1 MIRKFKLKFLISII
15 FLHFSL
21 LLNAQQLTCIWR
33 GQFVIDDKTSLKSNT
48 EFKFE
53 LQILQNSDGSL
64 RGVTYTYKVKEY
76 FGKADFTGQI
86 SKNFTSVF
94 IKESKITEVEKN
106 DKTEVC
112 LMICNLKYAR
122 NTKGEELLIG
132 AFTSNKPISN
142 QSCFE
147 GSIFLKKVST
157 STFPIESFLK
167 KVLNKSE
174 TKNLINTKSSN
185 TITTDKDSISK
196 KVDTLTN
203 IPQMKPPEVNLF
215 ESIKPEVLIKRENK
229 ISAIVHV
236 NSKNIKIL
244 FFDNGVIDNDTI
256 SVFLNSHIIINKKRV
271 STQAISFEINFNDSI
286 KKYEIIATADNLGE
300 IPPNTALMIIE
311 ADKKRIEIPIVADF
325 KVNAKI
331 IVEYDVY
338 SKFTI
343 QRF

>member
-1 MIRKFKLKFLISII
+1 M
-15 FLHFSL
+15 
-21 LLNAQQLTCIWR
+21 NAQQLTGIWR
-33 GQFVIDDKTSLKSNT
+33 GQFVIDDKKRLKTDN

-53 LQILQNSDGSL
+53 LQILQNADGTL

-76 FGKADFTGQI
+76 YGKADFTGQI
-86 SKNFTSVF
+86 SKNFTSVL

-112 LMICNLKYAR
+112 LMICNFKYAR

-132 AFTSNKPISN
+132 SFTSNKPISN
-142 QSCFE
+142 QFCFA

-157 STFPIESFLK
+157 STFLIESFLK
-167 KVLNKSE
+167 KFLNKNQ
-174 TKNLINTKSSN
+174 TKISIKTQSSN
-185 TITTDKDSISK
+185 KITTDKDSISK

-203 IPQMKPPEVNLF
+203 IPQMTLPKVNLF
-215 ESIKPEVLIKRENK
+215 ESIKPEVLTKRENK
-229 ISAIVHV
+229 ISATVQV
-236 NSKNIKIL
+236 NSKKIKIL

-256 SVFLNSHIIINKKRV
+256 SVFLNSHMIINKKRV
-271 STQAISFEINFNDSI
+271 STQPISFEINFNDSI

-311 ADKKRIEIPIVADF
+311 ADKKRIEIPIVVDF

-331 IVEYDVY
+331 IVEYDIY